1 MLFLGFDINYG
12 CEGFDGGSAL
22 HIACMNMSYDAA
34 KILLDKGANVGFKN
48 SSGLCPK
55 GQ

>member
-12 CEGFDGGSAL
+12 CEA
-22 HIACMNMSYDAA
+22 YDAA